1 MSNDTKVVK
10 SDKPAPPGRRG
21 GYGRTKGTLNKSTQD
36 LFELCK
42 QEGVDV
48 FQGLLR
54 LCKSPTEVVS
64 LKAHCEAAKYLY
76 PQRKAIE
83 MNATHTMTDPAQVEL
98 LKEQLRKAHEQ
109 GE

>member
-1 MSNDTKVVK
+1 MSDSEKVEK
-10 SDKPAPPGRRG
+10 SKNGGRRVG
-21 GYGRTKGTLNKSTQD
+21 SGRVKGIPNKATQD

-54 LCKSPTEVVS
+54 LCKSPTEAVS

-83 MNATHTMTDPAQVEL
+83 MNATHTMTDPVQVEM
-98 LKEQLRKAHEQ
+98 LKEQLRKANEQ